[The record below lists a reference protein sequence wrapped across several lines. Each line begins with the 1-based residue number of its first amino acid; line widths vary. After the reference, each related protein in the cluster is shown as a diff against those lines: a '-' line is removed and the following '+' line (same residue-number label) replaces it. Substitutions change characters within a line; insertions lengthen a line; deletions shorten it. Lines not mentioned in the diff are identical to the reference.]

1 MTTGE
6 VKHFFG
12 LQIYLCGN
20 AKVPSRSEKKGPET
34 KEKRNFFCLYM
45 IFSYLCRLKA
55 STEKEKIIPI
65 ILWKR
70 MF

>member
-45 IFSYLCRLKA
+45 FFSYLCTLKA
-55 STEKEKIIPI
+55 ST
-65 ILWKR
+65 
-70 MF
+70 